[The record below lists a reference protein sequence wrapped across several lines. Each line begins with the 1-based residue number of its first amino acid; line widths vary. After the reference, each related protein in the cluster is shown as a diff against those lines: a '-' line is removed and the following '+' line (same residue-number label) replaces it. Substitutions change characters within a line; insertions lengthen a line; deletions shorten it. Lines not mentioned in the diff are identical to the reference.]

1 MLRLVSSLKR
11 MAILYKTKPVIQVCL
26 ASTDLKFHESSPPQD
41 VGETREMNLVQSLC
55 HTMDLAM
62 EQDPSMIVFGE
73 DVAFG
78 GVFRYF
84 HEDIVL

>member
-11 MAILYKTKPVIQVCL
+11 LSTLYKTKPTIQVCL
-26 ASTDLKFHESSPPQD
+26 ASTDLNFHKSSPPQD

-62 EQDPSMIVFGE
+62 ERDPTMIVFGE

-84 HEDIVL
+84 QIVC

>member
-11 MAILYKTKPVIQVCL
+11 LASLYKTNPAIQVCL
-26 ASTDLKFHESSPPQD
+26 ASTDLNFHKSSPPQD

-55 HTMDLAM
+55 HTMDFAM
-62 EQDPSMIVFGE
+62 ERDPNMIVFGE

-84 HEDIVL
+84 QTDIVL